1 MLKINKNKLDEVYD
15 SLLKDTMNRP
25 VILLSDANIRSRAR
39 LLSINTLNYSTIS
52 YETSIPLVRVYELFL
67 QGIDIREA
75 DLTDAIRTDID
86 KFVGNVEKLDINTLL
101 WFQMNLAYNK
111 VGSFHIAP
119 LTYDDKMVILMANGL
134 FQYTVTVRASYGVN
148 EVTVLFNT
156 NDSGFKIDLLTG
168 AILGNSDMRN
178 FSVYQTVYNQKEIKN
193 VKAEMVKQIKNVD
206 SFGLEETYLKAN
218 DDAFTAINKYLKYL
232 IH

>member
-1 MLKINKNKLDEVYD
+1 MLKLNKTALADALSALDKNNMVKPYLTANNI
-15 SLLKDTMNRP
+15 SVVSNLRTLT
-25 VILLSDANIRSRAR
+25 VHALSDAEAQG
-39 LLSINTLNYSTIS
+39 LDLVPLSNFYNAY
-52 YETSIPLVRVYELFL
+52 L
-67 QGIDIREA
+67 QGVKDTDTLLAETIEDI
-75 DLTDAIRTDID
+75 
-86 KFVGNVEKLDINTLL
+86 KFYINSQPRLDINTLL

-168 AILGNSDMRN
+168 AILGNPDTRN

-218 DDAFTAINKYLKYL
+218 DDAFTAINKHLKYL